1 MPRRKSIVISAVLPT
16 AMQPRSRILNR
27 NGNGGEWTHKAL
39 QLRFQIIG
47 SFVIQV
53 ALALPLLSTS
63 VLAFEQTATGAFME
77 SYAEAAQLF
86 LRNLQDS
93 NALGVD
99 SQFESNSKFGAKP
112 NAFDMTKESK
122 KVNLGLLSV
131 TTSVTNSKTLF
142 GAGPPTEMR
151 HDQTIA
157 LDLTGLRN
165 QAGAVSPS
173 SVYLN
178 SFVKQ
183 TPYQTISEGEGTD
196 RTTGTGAGAYWGWNG
211 GSANLNY
218 WNYSLDSR
226 PVGQPYSSTGRGF
239 DASIGTYWN
248 EIGFYAGFSYSD
260 TKELWS
266 LGNAVELGNN
276 AYLSMSYKPQHLPDM
291 VISLSIGRYEY
302 NDLMYGIGDAA
313 SYRTASLEFDF
324 SKFLLSQFQTSIK
337 VTTKSPSAKL
347 FYKYYTQTD
356 HSSVVVTPAS
366 NQFLGVMFGGPLY

>member
-1 MPRRKSIVISAVLPT
+1 V
-16 AMQPRSRILNR
+16 NR
-27 NGNGGEWTHKAL
+27 NRTGGEWTQKAL

-63 VLAFEQTATGAFME
+63 AVAFEQTATGAFTFE

-86 LRNLQDS
+86 LRNLQDA
-93 NALGVD
+93 NAPKVE
-99 SQFESNSKFGAKP
+99 SQFESNSRFDAKKLI
-112 NAFDMTKESK
+112 ASDVDKESNK
-122 KVNLGLLSV
+122 ANFGLLSV
-131 TTSVTNSKTLF
+131 TTSFTNLKTLF

-157 LDLTGLRN
+157 LDLTGLQN
-165 QAGAVSPS
+165 QTGGVSPS

-183 TPYQTISEGEGTD
+183 TPYQIISVEGTD

-211 GSANLNY
+211 GNANLSY

-248 EIGFYAGFSYSD
+248 EIGFYAGFNYSD
-260 TKELWS
+260 TKELGS
-266 LGNAVELGNN
+266 FANAVTLGNN

-291 VISLSIGRYEY
+291 VVTLSTGRYEY
-302 NDLMYGIGDAA
+302 NDFMYGFGDAA
-313 SYRTASLEFDF
+313 SYRTALVEFDF

-337 VTTKSPSAKL
+337 VTTRSPSAKL

-356 HSSVVVTPAS
+356 HGSVVVTPAS
-366 NQFLGVMFGGPLY
+366 NQFLGMMFGGPLY